1 MATKKTKASSGKATP
16 AKRTRAKKEEATIP
30 VEQLQEAIQ
39 ETQAGVEGGPTTTPP
54 SEPQEGQ
61 IQVNVDFLRTTRVH
75 IAMPCYGG
83 MLTEST
89 FMSFIKW
96 ANTARQL
103 NIDWTL
109 ETMVNESLISRA
121 RNTLTA
127 KFLNMP
133 DATHLFFVDA
143 DIGWEPWHLLV
154 LLNRDVDVI
163 GGLYPMK
170 TMPIKWVV
178 NGFEGAEEGPDGLQ
192 EVSKAGTGF
201 LLMKKHVFEKMNSH
215 PAVKQYKND
224 IGLDPVY
231 DQFLKTY
238 FDTAVRQNRYYSEDW
253 TFCENW
259 RDIGG
264 KIWVDKR
271 VLLRHSG
278 SYVFCMENQQFL
290 MDNIGPLYMQQQQ
303 QQQAA
308 QQAAQLQPDAD
319 GNITIDTGEA
329 SVDVAPE
336 VVTDVQPP
344 LVDDAQFSKPGAP

>member
-1 MATKKTKASSGKATP
+1 MATRKTKAT
-16 AKRTRAKKEEATIP
+16 KEEKTVP
-30 VEQLQEAIQ
+30 VEQVQEIAQ
-39 ETQAGVEGGPTTTPP
+39 QAAENPP
-54 SEPQEGQ
+54 AAPAEAPAPGQ
-61 IQVNVDFLRTTRVH
+61 VQVNVDFLRTTKVH

-103 NIDWTL
+103 GIDWTL

-127 KFLNMP
+127 KFLDMP

-201 LLMKKHVFEKMNSH
+201 LLMKKHVFEKLKTH

-224 IGLDPVY
+224 IGLDPKY
-231 DQFLKTY
+231 DQHLKTY

-259 RDIGG
+259 RDMGG
-264 KIWVDKR
+264 RIWMDKR

-278 SYVFCMENQQFL
+278 SYVFCMENQQHL
-290 MDNIGPLYMQQQQ
+290 MNTIGPMYIEEQKQKAAAE
-303 QQQAA
+303 QAV
-308 QQAAQLQPDAD
+308 P
-319 GNITIDTGEA
+319 
-329 SVDVAPE
+329 DVAGN
-336 VVTDVQPP
+336 VTLQTT
-344 LVDDAQFSKPGAP
+344 

>member
-1 MATKKTKASSGKATP
+1 MATKKN
-16 AKRTRAKKEEATIP
+16 EEKSVP
-30 VEQLQEAIQ
+30 VEQLQEIVEDIQ
-39 ETQAGVEGGPTTTPP
+39 SQSETPAQDAPADASAQLGETPTPAP
-54 SEPQEGQ
+54 GQ
-61 IQVNVDFLRTTRVH
+61 NQVQVNVDYLRTTKVH

-127 KFLNMP
+127 KFLDMP

-178 NGFEGAEEGPDGLQ
+178 NGFEGAEEGPDGFQ

-201 LLMKKHVFEKMNSH
+201 LLMKKHVFEKMKAH

-224 IGLDPVY
+224 IGLDPKF
-231 DQFLKTY
+231 DQHLKTY

-259 RDIGG
+259 RDLGG
-264 KIWVDKR
+264 KIYVDKR

-278 SYVFCMENQQFL
+278 SYVFCMENQEHL
-290 MDNIGPLYMQQQQ
+290 MNTIGPMFLEGKKQQGMK
-303 QQQAA
+303 
-308 QQAAQLQPDAD
+308 LVDKD
-319 GNITIDTGEA
+319 GNEIA
-329 SVDVAPE
+329 
-336 VVTDVQPP
+336 
-344 LVDDAQFSKPGAP
+344 

>member
-1 MATKKTKASSGKATP
+1 MAKNKSKAEEKTV
-16 AKRTRAKKEEATIP
+16 P
-30 VEQLQEAIQ
+30 VEKVQEIVEQQKQ
-39 ETQAGVEGGPTTTPP
+39 EQAPP
-54 SEPQEGQ
+54 APGQ
-61 IQVNVDFLRTTRVH
+61 NQVQVNVDFLKTTRVH

-103 NIDWTL
+103 GIDWTL

-127 KFLNMP
+127 KFLDMP

-143 DIGWEPWHLLV
+143 DIGWEAWHLLV
-154 LLNRDVDVI
+154 LLNRNVDVI

-201 LLMKKHVFEKMNSH
+201 LLMKKHVFEKLNSH

-224 IGLDPVY
+224 IGLDPKY
-231 DQFLKTY
+231 DKYLKTY

-259 RDIGG
+259 RDLGG
-264 KIWVDKR
+264 RIWVDKR

-278 SYVFCMENQQFL
+278 SYVFCMENQQHL
-290 MDNIGPLYMQQQQ
+290 MDNIGPMYIETKKQQGFK
-303 QQQAA
+303 
-308 QQAAQLQPDAD
+308 LVDKD
-319 GNITIDTGEA
+319 GN
-329 SVDVAPE
+329 E
-336 VVTDVQPP
+336 V
-344 LVDDAQFSKPGAP
+344 K

>member
-1 MATKKTKASSGKATP
+1 MASKKKPAPKKATKATK
-16 AKRTRAKKEEATIP
+16 KKEEANIP
-30 VEQLQEAIQ
+30 LEKLEEAVEEINDNPP
-39 ETQAGVEGGPTTTPP
+39 QA
-54 SEPQEGQ
+54 PQDGQ
-61 IQVNVDFLRTTRVH
+61 VQVNVDYLRTTKVH

-127 KFLNMP
+127 KFLHMP
-133 DATHLFFVDA
+133 DATHLMFVDA

-178 NGFEGAEEGPDGLQ
+178 NGFEGAEEGPDGFQ

-201 LLMKKHVFEKMNSH
+201 LLIKKGVFEQMNNH

-231 DQFLKTY
+231 DQYLKTY

-264 KIWVDKR
+264 KIYVDKR

-290 MDNIGPLYMQQQQ
+290 LDNIGPLYVQQEEQKK
-303 QQQAA
+303 AA
-308 QQAAQLQPDAD
+308 GLNTDLTPNED
-319 GNITIDTGEA
+319 GNVTL
-329 SVDVAPE
+329 DVNAP
-336 VVTDVQPP
+336 
-344 LVDDAQFSKPGAP
+344 

>member
-1 MATKKTKASSGKATP
+1 MAAKKKPAPKKAP
-16 AKRTRAKKEEATIP
+16 AKAKAPKTTKSTKKEEANIP
-30 VEQLQEAIQ
+30 LEKLQEA
-39 ETQAGVEGGPTTTPP
+39 VEEINDAPP
-54 SEPQEGQ
+54 EELQPGQ
-61 IQVNVDFLRTTRVH
+61 IQVNVDFIRTTKVH

-127 KFLNMP
+127 KFLHMP
-133 DATHLFFVDA
+133 DATHLMFIDA

-178 NGFEGAEEGPDGLQ
+178 NGFDGAEEGPDGFQ

-201 LLMKKHVFEKMNSH
+201 LLIKKHVFEKLNSH

-224 IGLDPVY
+224 IGLDPIY
-231 DQFLKTY
+231 DQYLKTY

-259 RDIGG
+259 RDLGG
-264 KIWVDKR
+264 KIYMDKR
-271 VLLRHSG
+271 ILLRHSG
-278 SYVFCMENQQFL
+278 SYVFCMENQQYL
-290 MDNIGPLYMQQQQ
+290 LDNVGPMYVEQERQKAEQQ
-303 QQQAA
+303 A
-308 QQAAQLQPDAD
+308 QQAQTLQPDAD
-319 GNITIDTGEA
+319 GNVTLPTG
-329 SVDVAPE
+329 V
-336 VVTDVQPP
+336 
-344 LVDDAQFSKPGAP
+344 

>member
-1 MATKKTKASSGKATP
+1 MATKKSKST
-16 AKRTRAKKEEATIP
+16 EEKTVP
-30 VEQLQEAIQ
+30 VEKVQEIA
-39 ETQAGVEGGPTTTPP
+39 EQAAAEQAAKADAPAEAPAA
-54 SEPQEGQ
+54 GQ
-61 IQVNVDFLRTTRVH
+61 VQVNVDFLRTTKVH

-127 KFLNMP
+127 KFLDMP

-178 NGFEGAEEGPDGLQ
+178 NGFDGAEEGPDGLQ

-201 LLMKKHVFEKMNSH
+201 LLMKKHVFEKLKSH

-224 IGLDPVY
+224 IGLDPKY
-231 DQFLKTY
+231 DAHLKTY

-259 RDIGG
+259 RDMGG
-264 KIWVDKR
+264 RIWMDKR

-278 SYVFCMENQQFL
+278 SYVFCMENQEHLLKTVGPMFL
-290 MDNIGPLYMQQQQ
+290 QQQQ
-303 QQQAA
+303 S
-308 QQAAQLQPDAD
+308 LGMKLVDKD
-319 GNITIDTGEA
+319 GNEIKNITA
-329 SVDVAPE
+329 A
-336 VVTDVQPP
+336 
-344 LVDDAQFSKPGAP
+344 

>member
-1 MATKKTKASSGKATP
+1 M
-16 AKRTRAKKEEATIP
+16 AKKKQTQEEATIP
-30 VEQLQEAIQ
+30 VVQAVEAIQ
-39 ETQAGVEGGPTTTPP
+39 EI
-54 SEPQEGQ
+54 QEQ
-61 IQVNVDFLRTTRVH
+61 DAPAAPAQNQVQVNVDFLKTTRVH

-103 NIDWTL
+103 GIDWTL

-127 KFLNMP
+127 KFL
-133 DATHLFFVDA
+133 DQAESTHLFFVDA

-154 LLNRDVDVI
+154 LLNRDKDVI

-201 LLMKKHVFEKMNSH
+201 LLMKKHVFEKLNVH

-224 IGLDPVY
+224 IGLDPKY
-231 DQFLKTY
+231 DKYLKTY

-259 RDIGG
+259 RDLGG
-264 KIWVDKR
+264 KVYVDKR

-278 SYVFCMENQQFL
+278 SYVFCMENQQHL
-290 MDNIGPLYMQQQQ
+290 LNTIGPMYIQEQQA
-303 QQQAA
+303 QAA
-308 QQAAQLQPDAD
+308 QQTAQQAAP
-319 GNITIDTGEA
+319 
-329 SVDVAPE
+329 VDVG
-336 VVTDVQPP
+336 TTT
-344 LVDDAQFSKPGAP
+344 KPKKAKKTA

>member
-1 MATKKTKASSGKATP
+1 MFDVNSYIKLKEDFMVTRKKKSDNTESN
-16 AKRTRAKKEEATIP
+16 TIP
-30 VEQLQEAIQ
+30 VEQLQEI
-39 ETQAGVEGGPTTTPP
+39 VESIAATPEAP
-54 SEPQEGQ
+54 VEPPAPAAPQQGQ
-61 IQVNVDFLRTTRVH
+61 VQVNVDFLKTTRVH
-75 IAMPCYGG
+75 ISMPCYGG

-103 NIDWTL
+103 GIDWTL

-127 KFLNMP
+127 KFLDMP
-133 DATHLFFVDA
+133 EATHLFFVDA

-154 LLNRDVDVI
+154 LLNRDKDVI

-201 LLMKKHVFEKMNSH
+201 LLMKKNVFEKLKSH

-224 IGLDPVY
+224 IGLDPKY
-231 DQFLKTY
+231 DQHLKTY

-253 TFCENW
+253 TFCENY

-278 SYVFCMENQQFL
+278 SYVFCMENQEHL
-290 MDNIGPLYMQQQQ
+290 MNTVGPMYLEQEKQKAIV
-303 QQQAA
+303 AA
-308 QQAAQLQPDAD
+308 TAAAVPV
-319 GNITIDTGEA
+319 T
-329 SVDVAPE
+329 APAGI
-336 VVTDVQPP
+336 VT
-344 LVDDAQFSKPGAP
+344 LAT

>member
-1 MATKKTKASSGKATP
+1 MATKKSKAS
-16 AKRTRAKKEEATIP
+16 EEKTVP
-30 VEQLQEAIQ
+30 VEKVQEIAA
-39 ETQAGVEGGPTTTPP
+39 QAAVEQAEKAADAPVEG
-54 SEPQEGQ
+54 QV
-61 IQVNVDFLRTTRVH
+61 QVNVDYLRTTKVH

-127 KFLNMP
+127 KFLDMP

-201 LLMKKHVFEKMNSH
+201 LLMKKHVFEKLKTH

-224 IGLDPVY
+224 IGLDPKY
-231 DQFLKTY
+231 DQHLKTY

-264 KIWVDKR
+264 RIWMDKR

-278 SYVFCMENQQFL
+278 SYVFCMENQEHL
-290 MDNIGPLYMQQQQ
+290 MNTVGPMFMERQQG
-303 QQQAA
+303 
-308 QQAAQLQPDAD
+308 LGLKLVDKD
-319 GNITIDTGEA
+319 GN
-329 SVDVAPE
+329 E
-336 VVTDVQPP
+336 VKSIK
-344 LVDDAQFSKPGAP
+344 AA

>member
-1 MATKKTKASSGKATP
+1 MATKKTKAT
-16 AKRTRAKKEEATIP
+16 EEKTVP
-30 VEQLQEAIQ
+30 VEKVQEIAA
-39 ETQAGVEGGPTTTPP
+39 QAAVEQKAADAPADAPAEQTPVA
-54 SEPQEGQ
+54 GQ
-61 IQVNVDFLRTTRVH
+61 VQVNVDFLRTTKVH

-127 KFLNMP
+127 KFLDMP

-154 LLNRDVDVI
+154 LLNRDKDVI

-201 LLMKKHVFEKMNSH
+201 LLMKKHVFDKLKAH

-224 IGLDPVY
+224 IGLDPKY
-231 DQFLKTY
+231 DAHLKTY

-259 RDIGG
+259 RDMGG
-264 KIWVDKR
+264 RIWMDKR

-278 SYVFCMENQQFL
+278 SYVFCMENQEHLLKTVGPMFL
-290 MDNIGPLYMQQQQ
+290 EQQQS
-303 QQQAA
+303 
-308 QQAAQLQPDAD
+308 LGMKLIDKD
-319 GNITIDTGEA
+319 GNEIKSIKA
-329 SVDVAPE
+329 A
-336 VVTDVQPP
+336 
-344 LVDDAQFSKPGAP
+344 

>member
-1 MATKKTKASSGKATP
+1 MATKKTTKSLKDAKSEAKTVPIEKVQEIAEQAAQQQP
-16 AKRTRAKKEEATIP
+16 AGNQ
-30 VEQLQEAIQ
+30 V
-39 ETQAGVEGGPTTTPP
+39 
-54 SEPQEGQ
+54 
-61 IQVNVDFLRTTRVH
+61 QVNVDYLRTTRVH

-103 NIDWTL
+103 GIDWTL

-127 KFLNMP
+127 KFLEQK
-133 DATHLFFVDA
+133 DSTHLFFVDA

-178 NGFEGAEEGPDGLQ
+178 NGFEGAEEGADGLQ

-201 LLMKKHVFEKMNSH
+201 LLMKRHVFEKLKAH
-215 PAVKQYKND
+215 PAVKHSKND
-224 IGLDPVY
+224 IGLDPKY
-231 DQFLKTY
+231 DQHLKTY

-259 RDIGG
+259 RDLGG
-264 KIWVDKR
+264 KIWIDKR

-278 SYVFCMENQQFL
+278 SYVFCMENQQHL
-290 MDNIGPLYMQQQQ
+290 MDTIGPMYVQELQKKQQPSVATPVDTQPEIVPTSAPAIKK
-303 QQQAA
+303 AA
-308 QQAAQLQPDAD
+308 ARKKK
-319 GNITIDTGEA
+319 
-329 SVDVAPE
+329 V
-336 VVTDVQPP
+336 
-344 LVDDAQFSKPGAP
+344 

>member
-1 MATKKTKASSGKATP
+1 MATRKSKTENTV
-16 AKRTRAKKEEATIP
+16 P
-30 VEQLQEAIQ
+30 VEKVQEIVEQAQ
-39 ETQAGVEGGPTTTPP
+39 EQQTPP
-54 SEPQEGQ
+54 QQPQPGQ
-61 IQVNVDFLRTTRVH
+61 VQVNVDFLRTTRVH

-103 NIDWTL
+103 GIDWTL

-127 KFLNMP
+127 KFLDMP
-133 DATHLFFVDA
+133 QATHLFFVDA

-201 LLMKKHVFEKMNSH
+201 LLMKKHVFDRLKSH

-224 IGLDPVY
+224 IGLDPKY
-231 DQFLKTY
+231 DVHLKTY

-259 RDIGG
+259 RDLGG
-264 KIWVDKR
+264 KVYVDKR

-278 SYVFCMENQQFL
+278 SYVFCTENQEHL
-290 MDNIGPLYMQQQQ
+290 LKTIGPMYPDYVKQQEEKQK
-303 QQQAA
+303 
-308 QQAAQLQPDAD
+308 AAQLAAQKAAIEKAAAPAE
-319 GNITIDTGEA
+319 IVEEKSIKKPVAKKAVKKEPAVA
-329 SVDVAPE
+329 SR
-336 VVTDVQPP
+336 
-344 LVDDAQFSKPGAP
+344 KKK

>member
-1 MATKKTKASSGKATP
+1 MATKKTKQT
-16 AKRTRAKKEEATIP
+16 EEKTVP
-30 VEQLQEAIQ
+30 VEAVQEIA
-39 ETQAGVEGGPTTTPP
+39 EQAAKEQATATDQA
-54 SEPQEGQ
+54 PQQGQ
-61 IQVNVDFLRTTRVH
+61 VQVNVDFLKTTRVH

-103 NIDWTL
+103 GIDWTL

-127 KFLNMP
+127 KFLDMP

-178 NGFEGAEEGPDGLQ
+178 NGFEGAEEGTDGLQ

-201 LLMKKHVFEKMNSH
+201 LLMKKHVFDKMKTH

-224 IGLDPVY
+224 IGLDPKF
-231 DQFLKTY
+231 DQHLKTY

-259 RDIGG
+259 RDMGG
-264 KIWVDKR
+264 RIWVDKR

-278 SYVFCMENQQFL
+278 SYVFCMENQEHL
-290 MDNIGPLYMQQQQ
+290 MNSIGPMYMDQQRQK
-303 QQQAA
+303 
-308 QQAAQLQPDAD
+308 
-319 GNITIDTGEA
+319 GFK
-329 SVDVAPE
+329 
-336 VVTDVQPP
+336 
-344 LVDDAQFSKPGAP
+344 LVDESGNEIK

>member
-39 ETQAGVEGGPTTTPP
+39 ETQAGVEGDPTTTPP
-54 SEPQEGQ
+54 SQPQEGQ

>member
-1 MATKKTKASSGKATP
+1 MARTKSARPPKNVPVAKVQELTEQDKTAQIPP
-16 AKRTRAKKEEATIP
+16 A
-30 VEQLQEAIQ
+30 
-39 ETQAGVEGGPTTTPP
+39 PP
-54 SEPQEGQ
+54 GQ
-61 IQVNVDFLRTTRVH
+61 GQVQVNVDYLRTTRVH

-103 NIDWTL
+103 GLDWTL

-127 KFLNMP
+127 KFLTMP

-154 LLNRDVDVI
+154 LLDRQKDVI

-178 NGFEGAEEGPDGLQ
+178 NGFEGAETGPDGLQ

-201 LLMKKHVFEKMNSH
+201 LLMKKEVFTKLDSH

-224 IGLDPVY
+224 IGLDPMY
-231 DQFLKTY
+231 DRFLKTY

-259 RDIGG
+259 RDLGG
-264 KIWVDKR
+264 QVWVDKR
-271 VLLRHSG
+271 VLLRHTG
-278 SYVFCMENQQFL
+278 TYTYCMENQEHLLQT
-290 MDNIGPLYMQQQQ
+290 IGPMYPEYEKQVKANAELAAK
-303 QQQAA
+303 QAA
-308 QQAAQLQPDAD
+308 EQAAIA
-319 GNITIDTGEA
+319 A
-329 SVDVAPE
+329 K
-336 VVTDVQPP
+336 PP
-344 LVDDAQFSKPGAP
+344 LTVPTVGEPEKPKVKAKKK

>member
-1 MATKKTKASSGKATP
+1 MATKKTIEKATTKP
-16 AKRTRAKKEEATIP
+16 VKAATKTIATKATKATKEPKTVP
-30 VEQLQEAIQ
+30 VEKIQ
-39 ETQAGVEGGPTTTPP
+39 EIADQAAQQPAQAPAAPGP
-54 SEPQEGQ
+54 GQ
-61 IQVNVDFLRTTRVH
+61 VQVNVDFLKTTKVH

-103 NIDWTL
+103 GIDWTL

-127 KFLNMP
+127 KFLDMP

-178 NGFEGAEEGPDGLQ
+178 NGFEGAEEGADGLQ

-201 LLMKKHVFEKMNSH
+201 LLMKKHVFDKMKTH

-224 IGLDPVY
+224 IGLDPKF
-231 DQFLKTY
+231 DQHLKTY

-259 RDIGG
+259 RDMGG
-264 KIWVDKR
+264 RIWVDKR

-278 SYVFCMENQQFL
+278 SYVFCMENQEHL
-290 MDNIGPLYMQQQQ
+290 MKTIGPMYIEE
-303 QQQAA
+303 QAKKA
-308 QQAAQLQPDAD
+308 PVVVPDA
-319 GNITIDTGEA
+319 TG
-329 SVDVAPE
+329 
-336 VVTDVQPP
+336 VVSIATT
-344 LVDDAQFSKPGAP
+344 